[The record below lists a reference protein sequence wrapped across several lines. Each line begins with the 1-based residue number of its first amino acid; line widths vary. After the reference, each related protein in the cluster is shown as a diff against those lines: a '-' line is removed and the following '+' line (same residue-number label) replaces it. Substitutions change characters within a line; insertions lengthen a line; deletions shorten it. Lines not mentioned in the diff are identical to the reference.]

1 MKQVAPSGLE
11 EQIEKQRPALYILLS
26 FFLPLIII
34 TAALAG
40 LKIAP
45 FGDHT
50 LVISDGNALYINY
63 LGYVGRAVRGLE
75 GFTYSFE
82 KGLGGNMMGSWGW
95 FLLNPTFVLF
105 ALFDI
110 ADYPLA
116 YTFVS
121 TLNLCLCGLTMYLLL
136 AGLYGYKLSHLIFS
150 TSYALCGFNVANV
163 FQMNFF
169 IGVTVLPLM
178 VLGLVRIFQDR
189 SPLLYILSLAY
200 ALLMNFYFGFML
212 CVASVLFFCAAWIGD
227 GNKVGNKK
235 RVILKY
241 CLSSLLAGLLSAVIW
256 LPALLSLRGG
266 RLDQTTFAEVSFTER
281 MPFLEMGAKLFS
293 GANDFSELVDGMP
306 NIFVG
311 ILPVALVI
319 LFFLNK
325 GIARRIKA
333 TAGFLLGIYAVC
345 FYVIIFDILMH
356 GGTTTN
362 WFNFRYSFV
371 FSFLLLFIAAFEW
384 PQLTSVPIA
393 SLKRMAAILLLGTAV
408 VFSKKYAFVEGSSA
422 LSDLAVLALVFLALW
437 MHWRDPKKNPVHMFV
452 LVALL
457 LTSFNLF
464 LNYEFSTRKILQYG
478 TTVSDFQ
485 EVVNYVDA
493 LAQGV
498 RKGDRDF
505 FRMEVNEQRSNT
517 CGNDPMLYGY
527 NGVGHGGSDERN
539 FVRTELNKLGVHR
552 YDMRNYYWEGV
563 PSAADTLLGI
573 RYVIAR
579 DDLTEEKGYE
589 RIIQFGEWSL
599 YRNFHALPVTFLS
612 TPGIGDTEIDM
623 ENVFANLNTVWRA
636 LSGSGETVF
645 VEENEVSFTPHHRFS
660 AGTIAGGEASVKLRE
675 REDTSEEGLSD
686 KTSISNVFEVLRE
699 PPTDSAYI
707 EYNWIASQ
715 DGAVYVYN
723 RSGIANSWGAS
734 SPMLSCLGYYHAGD
748 TVTGYLPVSD
758 DAVSTYLLE
767 DVAGRFHAAYAD
779 TDALAEMSELVRSR
793 PTTIEKVTETHL
805 RGEFTSDG
813 EQLLMFTIPWDEGW
827 TLWVDG
833 EKAEIRKVL
842 DLFMAAEAP
851 AGIHTYELRFVPAGL
866 KPGAAAAAAG
876 LVVLL
881 VFLLIDRVQRK
892 RRKSVQAKAPSPAAP
907 ETEIPP
913 LSEET

>member
-1 MKQVAPSGLE
+1 MNLLSASRRSDR
-11 EQIEKQRPALYILLS
+11 IEIKRPALYILLS
-26 FFLPLIII
+26 FFLPMLII

-40 LKIAP
+40 LKVAP
-45 FGDHT
+45 FGDRT
-50 LVISDGNALYINY
+50 LVIADGNTLYINY
-63 LGYVGRAVRGLE
+63 LSYVGRAVRGLE

-95 FLLNPTFVLF
+95 FLLNPTFALF

-110 ADYPLA
+110 ADYPTA
-116 YTFVS
+116 YTVVS

-136 AGLYGYKLSHLIFS
+136 AGLYGHKPDHLIFS
-150 TSYALCGFNVANV
+150 TAYALCGFNVANV

-189 SPLLYILSLAY
+189 SPLLYILSLGY

-212 CVASVLFFCAAWIGD
+212 CAASVLFFCAAWIAD
-227 GNKVGNKK
+227 GKSVGNKK

-266 RLDQTTFAEVSFTER
+266 RLDQTTLGVFSFAEK

-293 GANDFSELVDGMP
+293 GANDWSELVDGLP

-311 ILPVALVI
+311 LFPVALAI
-319 LFFLNK
+319 LFFLDE
-325 GIARRIKA
+325 GINQRKKA
-333 TAGFLLGIYAVC
+333 AAGFLLGVYAAC
-345 FYVIIFDILMH
+345 FYVIIFDSFMH

-384 PQLTSVPIA
+384 PQLTSAPIIN
-393 SLKRMAAILLLGTAV
+393 LKRMAAILLLGTAV
-408 VFSKKYAFVEGSSA
+408 VFSKKYAFIEGSSA
-422 LSDLAVLALVFLALW
+422 LLDLAVLALIFLALW
-437 MHWRDPKKNPVHMFV
+437 MHRRNPQKNPAHVFL

-478 TTVSDFQ
+478 TTVSDYR
-485 EVVNYVDA
+485 EVVGFVDE

-498 RKGDRDF
+498 RKGDRGF
-505 FRMEVNEQRSNT
+505 FRMEVNEQRSHT

-539 FVRTELNKLGVHR
+539 FVRTGLNKLGVHR

-563 PSAADTLLGI
+563 PAATDTLLGI
-573 RYVIAR
+573 RYVVAR
-579 DDLTEEKGYE
+579 DDLSEEKGYE
-589 RIIQFGEWSL
+589 QIIQFGEWSL
-599 YRNFHALPVTFLS
+599 YRNSQALPIAFLS
-612 TPGIGDTEIDM
+612 TRGIGDADIDL
-623 ENVFANLNTVWRA
+623 ENVFVNLNAVWMA
-636 LSGSGETVF
+636 LSGKEETVF

-660 AGTIAGGEASVKLRE
+660 AETITGGEAAVKLKE
-675 REDTSEEGLSD
+675 RDEVLDEGLSD
-686 KTSISNVFEVLRE
+686 KTSVSNVFEVLRK

-707 EYNWIASQ
+707 EYTWTASQ
-715 DGAVYVYN
+715 DGAAYIYN
-723 RSGIANSWGAS
+723 RAGVANSGGAS
-734 SPMLSCLGYYHAGD
+734 APMLVCLGYVHTGD
-748 TVTGYLPVSD
+748 TVTGYLPIKD
-758 DAVSTYLLE
+758 DAISTYILE
-767 DVAGRFHAAYAD
+767 EVAGRFRAAYAD
-779 TDALAEMSELVRSR
+779 MNALAELSGLVRSR
-793 PTTIEKVTETHL
+793 PTTIEKVTESHL

-813 EQLLMFTIPWDEGW
+813 NQLLLFTIPWDEGW

-851 AGIHTYELRFVPAGL
+851 AGTHTYELRFVPVGL
-866 KPGAAAAAAG
+866 KTGAAAAAVG
-876 LVVLL
+876 LAALL
-881 VFLLIDRVQRK
+881 VFLLIDRGQRK
-892 RRKSVQAKAPSPAAP
+892 RRKAMQAEAPSLEAQ